1 MSISLEVN
9 MDRIHALATMIVLCL
24 PVVVAAGIF
33 WHLWHSWGN
42 LILGEF
48 VLVGFIA
55 FLFRN
60 AVK

>member
-1 MSISLEVN
+1 